1 MADRGKQLKEKY
13 VLARRYANFG
23 PVVRCLNIN
32 GFRGINDLTIPLE
45 FPVVAIS
52 GLNGSGKST
61 VGQICLNAYKKP
73 STAIDYKRFY
83 VRDFFPASVA
93 DPNPFHQD
101 SSVKFTYETDDPDN
115 PQELTVKRANSEWS
129 GYKRQP
135 ERKCFYVGFTIYI
148 PKVERKDASI
158 YRGSSMTLTNQRQI
172 SDEVRL
178 KVGRIL
184 GQQYDELHFQ
194 GIMHGK
200 KSGGLGIAARFGNQY
215 SENNMGFGEGRTLY
229 LVDLLENSP
238 EQSLFVIEE
247 PETSLH
253 EHAQY
258 ELAKYLLDVCFRRHH
273 QILLSTHSDQVLSA
287 LPSESR
293 LLLHRD
299 NDGVA
304 VYQGL
309 SSTRARALL
318 SLGHHRDLVV
328 FVEDDFAKLLLSE
341 MIRKID
347 QGLLNA
353 ISIEGVGDTKAVRN
367 AVLLM
372 TRIGKNSIAVRD
384 ADIGPDTANGVFS
397 FPGTMPPE
405 KEVYQTQ
412 TVKEYLNTE
421 FHIDI
426 DNEIALRGIE
436 DHHKL
441 TAELADAANT
451 LPDYFRTIAIRKY
464 LDVIGIDQY
473 QSLVEE
479 VQQRA

>member
-1 MADRGKQLKEKY
+1 MADRAKQLKEKY
-13 VLARRYANFG
+13 AQERRYANFG
-23 PVVRCLNIN
+23 PVLRSIEID
-32 GFRGINDLTIPLE
+32 GFRGINALLIPFD

-61 VGQICLNAYKKP
+61 VGQISLSAYRKP
-73 STAIDYKRFY
+73 STVTDYNRFY

-93 DPNPFHQD
+93 DPNPFHQS
-101 SSVKFTYETDDPDN
+101 SSVKFIYETDDPGS
-115 PQELTVKRANSEWS
+115 PQALTVKRTNSEWS

-148 PKVERKDASI
+148 PKVERKDVSI
-158 YRGSSMTLTNQRQI
+158 YRGSSITLTNQRQI
-172 SDEVRL
+172 TDQVKD

-194 GIMHGK
+194 GIQHGNK
-200 KSGGLGIAARFGNQY
+200 YGELGIAARFGNQY

-229 LVDLLENSP
+229 LIDLLESSP

-258 ELAKYLLDVCFRRHH
+258 ELAKYLLDVSFRRHH
-273 QILLSTHSDQVLSA
+273 QIILSTHSDQILSA
-287 LPSESR
+287 LPTESR

-299 NDGVA
+299 SNGVA
-304 VYQGL
+304 VYKGL
-309 SSTRARALL
+309 SSTRARSLL
-318 SLGHHRDLVV
+318 SLGHHRGLVV

-341 MIRKID
+341 MIRKVD
-347 QGLLNA
+347 PSLLGA

-372 TRIGKNSIAVRD
+372 SRIGKNSIAVRD
-384 ADIGPDTANGVFS
+384 ADTGPDEANRIFS

-405 KEVYQTQ
+405 KEVYYHQA
-412 TVKEYLNTE
+412 VKEHLNAE

-426 DNEIALRGIE
+426 DNVIVLRDIE

-441 TAELADAANT
+441 TEHLSSAAHS
-451 LPDYFRTIAIRKY
+451 LPDYFRTIAIKKY
-464 LDVIGIDQY
+464 IDEIGIDQY
-473 QSLVEE
+473 RELVQS
-479 VQQRA
+479 VQQHA

>member
-1 MADRGKQLKEKY
+1 MADRAKQLKEKF
-13 VLARRYANFG
+13 VHEHRYRNFG
-23 PVVRCLNIN
+23 PALRSIHID
-32 GFRGINDLTIPLE
+32 GFRGIDDLKIPFE

-61 VGQICLNAYKKP
+61 VGQISLSGYKKP
-73 STAIDYKRFY
+73 STATDYKRFY

-93 DPNPFHQD
+93 DPNPFHQN
-101 SSVKFTYETDDPDN
+101 SSVKFLYETYDHEH
-115 PQELTVKRANSEWS
+115 PQELTVKRTNSGWS

-135 ERKCFYVGFTIYI
+135 ERKCFYVGFTLYI
-148 PKVERKDASI
+148 PKVERKDVSI
-158 YRGSSMTLTNQRQI
+158 YRGSAITLTNQRTI
-172 SDEVRL
+172 SDDVKL

-194 GIMHGK
+194 GIRHGQ
-200 KSGGLGIAARFGNQY
+200 KSGELGIATRFGRQY

-273 QILLSTHSDQVLSA
+273 QIILSTHSDRVLSA
-287 LPSESR
+287 LPSASR
-293 LLLHRD
+293 LLLYRD
-299 NDGVA
+299 NNGVA

-328 FVEDDFAKLLLSE
+328 FVEDDFAELLLSE
-341 MIRKID
+341 MIRRVD
-347 QGLLNA
+347 HALLGA
-353 ISIEGVGDTKAVRN
+353 VSIEGVGDTKAVRN

-372 TRIGKNSIAVRD
+372 NRIGKNSIAVRD
-384 ADIGPDTANGVFS
+384 ADKGPDVANGIFS

-405 KEVYQTQ
+405 KEVYQNQ
-412 TVKEYLNTE
+412 AVKEHLNAT
-421 FHIDI
+421 FRIDI
-426 DNEIALRGIE
+426 DNEIALQGIE

-441 TAELADAANT
+441 TQGLSSAANT
-451 LPDYFRTIAIRKY
+451 LPDHFRTVAINKY
-464 LDVIGIDQY
+464 LDEIGLAEY
-473 QSLVEE
+473 EHLVQE
-479 VQQRA
+479 VHDKA